1 MKFMHLADLHLGK
14 TVNGH
19 SMIEDQKFALNNII
33 NLLKEENI
41 KTLVIAGDIYQN
53 SVPSFDAINIF
64 DEFITECKK
73 NNITILIISGNH
85 DSSDR
90 LAFASDIL
98 GDSKIYIS
106 KPYNGEIE
114 KISLEDEY
122 GVFNFFL
129 FPYVKPQD
137 VKKYYKDIDANSYS
151 DAVKAVI
158 DSIEIDEDE
167 RNVIISHQY
176 ILNADRSESEEIY
189 AGEAEAVSSLLYDKF
204 DYTAL
209 GHIHKKQHFLKGK
222 VRYPGALLKY
232 ASSESCYDKTIT
244 IVDLKEKNNLE
255 ITERRIDYLRDMR
268 IIRGMFE
275 EIVKNSKGDTHKDD
289 YIHIELLDEDDIF
302 EGLSRLRNIYP
313 NILTFRY
320 INNRIGENNLELIKS
335 YENAKNPLELF
346 EEFYYQRLGIELP
359 EEKKELMKESID
371 RIWGKN
377 ENN

>member
-41 KTLVIAGDIYQN
+41 KTLVIAGDVYQN
-53 SVPSFDAINIF
+53 SVPSFDAINVF

-73 NNITILIISGNH
+73 NKITILIISGNH

-106 KPYNGEIE
+106 KPYNGEIK
-114 KISLEDEY
+114 KISLDDEY
-122 GVFNFFL
+122 GVVNFFL

-137 VKKYYKDIDANSYS
+137 VKKYFKDIDANSYS
-151 DAVKAVI
+151 DAVKGVI

-167 RNVIISHQY
+167 RNIIISHQY

-209 GHIHKKQHFLKGK
+209 GHIHKKQHFLNGK

-232 ASSESCYDKTIT
+232 ASSESGYDKTIT
-244 IVDLKEKNNLE
+244 IVDLKEKDNLE
-255 ITERRIDYLRDMR
+255 ITERRIEYLRDMR

-275 EIVKNSKGDTHKDD
+275 EIVKNSKEDTHKDD

-346 EEFYYQRLGIELP
+346 EEFYYQRLGVELP
-359 EEKKELMKESID
+359 EEKRELMRESID

>member
-53 SVPSFDAINIF
+53 SVPSFDAINVF
-64 DEFITECKK
+64 DEFITECKR
-73 NNITILIISGNH
+73 NEITILIISGNH

-90 LAFASDIL
+90 LAFASEIL

-106 KPYNGEIE
+106 KTYNGEIE
-114 KISLEDEY
+114 KISLNDEY
-122 GVFNFFL
+122 GVINFFL
-129 FPYVKPQD
+129 FPYIKPQE
-137 VKKYYKDIDANSYS
+137 VKKYFKKIDANSYS
-151 DAVKAVI
+151 DAVKSVI
-158 DSIEIDEDE
+158 DSIEINEKE
-167 RNVIISHQY
+167 RNIIISHQY

-222 VRYPGALLKY
+222 IRYPGALLKY
-232 ASSESCYDKTIT
+232 ASSESGYDKTIT
-244 IVDLKEKNNLE
+244 IVEIKEKGNLE
-255 ITERRIDYLRDMR
+255 ISERKIEYLRDMR
-268 IIRGMFE
+268 IIRGYFDD
-275 EIVKNSKGDTHKDD
+275 IVENSKQDSNKDD

-302 EGLSRLRNIYP
+302 EGLSRLRKIYP

-320 INNRIGENNLELIKS
+320 INNRIGENNLDIIKS
-335 YENAKNPLELF
+335 YENTKNPLELF
-346 EEFYYQRLGIELP
+346 EEFYYQRLGVELS
-359 EEKKELMKESID
+359 EDKKLLMKESID
-371 RIWGKN
+371 RIWGRN

>member
-41 KTLVIAGDIYQN
+41 KTLVIAGDVYQN
-53 SVPSFDAINIF
+53 SVPSFDAINVF

-73 NNITILIISGNH
+73 NKITILLISGNH

-114 KISLEDEY
+114 KISLDDEY
-122 GVFNFFL
+122 GVVNFFL

-137 VKKYYKDIDANSYS
+137 VKKYFKDIDANSYS
-151 DAVKAVI
+151 DAVKGVI

-167 RNVIISHQY
+167 RNIIISHQY

-209 GHIHKKQHFLKGK
+209 GHIHKKQHFLNGK

-232 ASSESCYDKTIT
+232 ASSESGYDKTIT
-244 IVDLKEKNNLE
+244 IVDLKEKDNLE
-255 ITERRIDYLRDMR
+255 ITERRIEYLRDMR

-275 EIVKNSKGDTHKDD
+275 EIVKNSKEDTHKDD
-289 YIHIELLDEDDIF
+289 YIHIELLDEGDIF

-346 EEFYYQRLGIELP
+346 EEFYYQRLGVELP
-359 EEKKELMKESID
+359 EEKRELMKESID